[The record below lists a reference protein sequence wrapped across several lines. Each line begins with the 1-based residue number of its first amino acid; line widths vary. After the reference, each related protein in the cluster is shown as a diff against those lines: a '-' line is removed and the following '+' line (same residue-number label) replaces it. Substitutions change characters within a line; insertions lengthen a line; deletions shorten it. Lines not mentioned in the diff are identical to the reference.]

1 MNIMEKKEQINIDQ
15 FRKNEKDTGSVEVQV
30 VTLSERIKQLTGHF
44 KINPKDYASKRGMVK
59 MLARRKKS
67 LDYLEKKNP
76 QMYKIL
82 IDKLGIR
89 R

>member
-1 MNIMEKKEQINIDQ
+1 MNIMAKNEQINLDQ
-15 FRKNEKDTGSVEVQV
+15 FRQNEKDTGSVEVQV
-30 VTLSERIKQLTGHF
+30 AQFTERIKKLTNHFQL
-44 KINPKDYASKRGMVK
+44 NAKDFASKRGMIK
-59 MLARRKKS
+59 MVARRKKS

-76 QMYKIL
+76 QMYKLL

>member
-1 MNIMEKKEQINIDQ
+1 MEKKEQINIDQ
-15 FRKNEKDTGSVEVQV
+15 FRQNEKDTGSVEVQV
-30 VTLSERIKQLTGHF
+30 VRLSERIKQLTGHF
-44 KINPKDYASKRGMVK
+44 KINPKDYASKRGMAK

-67 LDYLEKKNP
+67 LDYLQKKNS
-76 QMYKIL
+76 QMYKLL

>member
-15 FRKNEKDTGSVEVQV
+15 FRQNEKDTGSVEVQV
-30 VTLSERIKQLTGHF
+30 VTLSDRIKQLTGHF
-44 KINPKDYASKRGMVK
+44 KVNPKDFASKRGMMK

-67 LDYLEKKNP
+67 LDYLQRKNP

-82 IDKLGIR
+82 IDTLGIR

>member
-1 MNIMEKKEQINIDQ
+1 MEKKEQINIDQ
-15 FRKNEKDTGSVEVQV
+15 FRQNEKDTGSVEVQV
-30 VTLSERIKQLTGHF
+30 VTLSDRIKQLTGHF
-44 KINPKDYASKRGMVK
+44 KVNPKDFASKRGMMK

-67 LDYLEKKNP
+67 LDYLQRKNP

-82 IDKLGIR
+82 IDTLGIR